1 MSIAIIIYLMSNT
14 TKLTADVLSSIFEE
28 LAKGEKS
35 IKAILKDR
43 DITYEALRKLLN
55 KKPKIREEYDLAV
68 QDGISL
74 ALDTAVFRI
83 KETIEDLKNHPN
95 QRSSLAISNL
105 EKEINSMIKYRS
117 SALLSKYQPKSSLKL
132 GNINDNKPLLVKW
145 LSK

>member
-1 MSIAIIIYLMSNT
+1 MSNT

-68 QDGISL
+68 QVCISL

>member
-1 MSIAIIIYLMSNT
+1 MSNT

-132 GNINDNKPLLVKW
+132 GNINDNKPV
-145 LSK
+145 SV

>member
-1 MSIAIIIYLMSNT
+1 MSNT

-55 KKPKIREEYDLAV
+55 KKPKIREEYDLSV

>member
-1 MSIAIIIYLMSNT
+1 MSNT

-55 KKPKIREEYDLAV
+55 KKPKIREEFDLAV

>member
-1 MSIAIIIYLMSNT
+1 MSNT
-14 TKLTADVLSSIFEE
+14 TKLKPDVLSSIFEE
-28 LAKGEKS
+28 LAKGEQS

-43 DITYEALRKLLN
+43 NITYEALRKLLN

-117 SALLSKYQPKSSLKL
+117 SALLSKYQPKSSLKV
-132 GNINDNKPLLVKW
+132 GNINDKPLLVKW

>member
-1 MSIAIIIYLMSNT
+1 MSNT

>member
-1 MSIAIIIYLMSNT
+1 MSNT
-14 TKLTADVLSSIFEE
+14 TKLTADVLRSIFEE

-117 SALLSKYQPKSSLKL
+117 SALLTKYQPKSSLKV
-132 GNINDNKPLLVKW
+132 GNINDKPLLVKW

>member
-1 MSIAIIIYLMSNT
+1 MSNT
-14 TKLTADVLSSIFEE
+14 TKQTADVLSSIFEE

-95 QRSSLAISNL
+95 KRSSLAISNL

-117 SALLSKYQPKSSLKL
+117 SALLSKYQPKSSLKV
-132 GNINDNKPLLVKW
+132 GNINDKPLLVKW

>member
-1 MSIAIIIYLMSNT
+1 MSNT
-14 TKLTADVLSSIFEE
+14 TKQTADVLSSIFEE

-117 SALLSKYQPKSSLKL
+117 SALLTKYQPKSSLKV
-132 GNINDNKPLLVKW
+132 GNINDKPLLVKW

>member
-1 MSIAIIIYLMSNT
+1 MSNT

-68 QDGISL
+68 QDGSSL

-117 SALLSKYQPKSSLKL
+117 SALLTKYQPKSSLKV
-132 GNINDNKPLLVKW
+132 GNINDKPLLVKW

>member
-1 MSIAIIIYLMSNT
+1 MSNT

-55 KKPKIREEYDLAV
+55 KKPRIREEYDLAV

>member
-1 MSIAIIIYLMSNT
+1 MSNT

-117 SALLSKYQPKSSLKL
+117 SALLSSYQPKSSVKV
-132 GNINDNKPLLVKW
+132 GNINEKPLLVRW
-145 LSK
+145 LSGK

>member
-1 MSIAIIIYLMSNT
+1 MSNT
-14 TKLTADVLSSIFEE
+14 PKLTADVLSSIFEE

>member
-1 MSIAIIIYLMSNT
+1 MSNT
-14 TKLTADVLSSIFEE
+14 TKLPADVLSSIFEE

-117 SALLSKYQPKSSLKL
+117 SALLTKYQPKSSLKV
-132 GNINDNKPLLVKW
+132 GNINDKPLLVKW

>member
-1 MSIAIIIYLMSNT
+1 MSNT

-55 KKPKIREEYDLAV
+55 RKPKIREEYDLAV

-105 EKEINSMIKYRS
+105 EKEISSMIKYRS

>member
-1 MSIAIIIYLMSNT
+1 LSTAIIIYLMSNT
-14 TKLTADVLSSIFEE
+14 TKLKPDVLNSIFEE
-28 LAKGEKS
+28 VAKGEKS
-35 IKAILKDR
+35 IKSILSDR
-43 DITYEALRKLLN
+43 SITYEALRKKLAKN
-55 KKPKIREEYDLAV
+55 EKIRKNYDLAI

-117 SALLSKYQPKSSLKL
+117 SALLSKYQPKSSVKV
-132 GNINDNKPLLVKW
+132 GNINEKPLLVKW

>member
-1 MSIAIIIYLMSNT
+1 MSNT
-14 TKLTADVLSSIFEE
+14 TKLKPDVLSSIFEE
-28 LAKGEKS
+28 LAKGEQS

>member
-1 MSIAIIIYLMSNT
+1 MSNT
-14 TKLTADVLSSIFEE
+14 TKLKPDVLSSIFEE

>member
-1 MSIAIIIYLMSNT
+1 M
-14 TKLTADVLSSIFEE
+14 
-28 LAKGEKS
+28 
-35 IKAILKDR
+35 
-43 DITYEALRKLLN
+43 
-55 KKPKIREEYDLAV
+55 AV

>member
-1 MSIAIIIYLMSNT
+1 MSNT

-28 LAKGEKS
+28 LAKGEQS

-43 DITYEALRKLLN
+43 NITYEALRKLLN

>member
-55 KKPKIREEYDLAV
+55 RKPKIREEYDLAV

>member
-1 MSIAIIIYLMSNT
+1 MSNT

-43 DITYEALRKLLN
+43 DITNEALRKLLN

>member
-1 MSIAIIIYLMSNT
+1 MSNT
-14 TKLTADVLSSIFEE
+14 TKLKPDVLSSIFEE
-28 LAKGEKS
+28 LAKGEQS

-43 DITYEALRKLLN
+43 NITYEALRKLLN

>member
-1 MSIAIIIYLMSNT
+1 LSIAIIIYLMSNT
-14 TKLTADVLSSIFEE
+14 TKLKPDVLSSIFEE
-28 LAKGEKS
+28 LAKGEQS

-43 DITYEALRKLLN
+43 NITYEALRKLLN

>member
-1 MSIAIIIYLMSNT
+1 MSNT

-95 QRSSLAISNL
+95 QRSSLAISIL

>member
-1 MSIAIIIYLMSNT
+1 MSIAELNIFMANII
-14 TKLTADVLSSIFEE
+14 KLKPAVLSALFEE
-28 LAKGEKS
+28 VAKGEES
-35 IKAILKDR
+35 IKAILKKFN
-43 DITYEALRKLLN
+43 ISYECLRKTLSQ
-55 KKPKIREEYDLAV
+55 KPKIREEYDLAV

>member
-1 MSIAIIIYLMSNT
+1 MSNT
-14 TKLTADVLSSIFEE
+14 TKLTADVLRSIFEE

-132 GNINDNKPLLVKW
+132 GNINDKPLLVKW

>member
-14 TKLTADVLSSIFEE
+14 TKLKPDVLSSIFEE
-28 LAKGEKS
+28 LAKGEQS

>member
-1 MSIAIIIYLMSNT
+1 MNVI
-14 TKLTADVLSSIFEE
+14 KLTPETLSSIFEE
-28 LAKGEKS
+28 LAKGEQS
-35 IKAILKDR
+35 IKAILKDKN
-43 DITYEALRKLLN
+43 ITYEALRKLLN

>member
-1 MSIAIIIYLMSNT
+1 MSNT
-14 TKLTADVLSSIFEE
+14 TKLKPDVLSSIFEE
-28 LAKGEKS
+28 LAKGEQS

-117 SALLSKYQPKSSLKL
+117 SALLTKYQPKSSLKV
-132 GNINDNKPLLVKW
+132 GNINDKPLLVKW

>member
-1 MSIAIIIYLMSNT
+1 MSNT
-14 TKLTADVLSSIFEE
+14 TKLKPDVLSSIFEE
-28 LAKGEKS
+28 LAKGEQS

-95 QRSSLAISNL
+95 QRSRLAISNL

-117 SALLSKYQPKSSLKL
+117 SALLSKYQPKSSLKV
-132 GNINDNKPLLVKW
+132 GNINDKPLLVKW

>member
-132 GNINDNKPLLVKW
+132 GNINDKPLLVKW

>member
-1 MSIAIIIYLMSNT
+1 MSNT

-55 KKPKIREEYDLAV
+55 KKPKIREEYDLSV

-117 SALLSKYQPKSSLKL
+117 SALLSKYQPKSSLKV
-132 GNINDNKPLLVKW
+132 GNINDKPLLVKW

>member
-14 TKLTADVLSSIFEE
+14 TKLKPDVLSSIFEE
-28 LAKGEKS
+28 LAKGEQS

-43 DITYEALRKLLN
+43 NITYEALRKLLN